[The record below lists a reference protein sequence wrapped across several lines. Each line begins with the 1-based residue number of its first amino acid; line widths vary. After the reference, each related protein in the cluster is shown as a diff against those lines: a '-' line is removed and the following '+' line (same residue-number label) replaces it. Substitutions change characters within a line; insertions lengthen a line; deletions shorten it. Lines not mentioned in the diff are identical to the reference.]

1 MTPLSGAESDAF
13 QRLSSLTAVPSE
25 QLFHAIFEQAAVGI
39 ALIETTTGRF
49 VHVNQRYCEIV
60 GLPRDSMTATTFM
73 AITHLDDL
81 QADLDNMEELKAGR
95 IRNFTMEKRYFRSD
109 GSVVWV
115 DLTVAPLWK
124 VGEQP
129 TFHIAVVQDITQRKQ
144 AEQNLTTFNATLEQ
158 EVSRRTQEVEES
170 RQRLQAILDGTSDA
184 VFVKDIEGRY
194 LLFNHAAGRFV
205 GKVEEEVIGHDDR
218 FIFPA
223 ADAQAVMAADQK
235 VITSGVTMTYEDV
248 ATTADGVQRTFLS
261 TKGPLWDDQGC
272 VTGMFGISRDI
283 TERKRAERALRES
296 EERFRNIFLHA
307 GLGIAIT
314 DINGRFQ
321 RCNPAFCALLG
332 YSEEELRE
340 LTFMRLAHP
349 DDLASHMAQIE
360 QIISRELPWSEIE
373 TRYCHKDGHKVR
385 VHKFVSVLRDEAGQP
400 TNFFALVTDV
410 TERHRMHEVLEQ
422 RVAERTEALR
432 ASEAF
437 SKEVLDSLS
446 AHVAVLDASG
456 IIVAVNRVWENAAMR
471 NDPSGLARVS
481 LGANYV
487 TVCERAANCS
497 AEARQTLEGILGV
510 LAGRKPVFE
519 SEYLCAWP
527 GHRQWFSMRVTP
539 LSDRGGCVIAHE
551 EVTDR
556 KRAEEALRD
565 SYQRLQVLSR
575 EVQVAKERE
584 RTRLSR
590 ELHDEF
596 GQVLTGLKFDLM
608 DLAGTVA
615 KPRGGSVAASRR
627 KMMRALGMVDRL
639 FGSLREMVSA
649 LRPSLL
655 DELGLVPALESLA
668 TDTEERSGLG
678 CRVAAD
684 PPNFQACCGV
694 EVESAIYRMVQEL
707 LTNVVR
713 HAKATEARVA
723 LCCTDGWITVT
734 VTDNGRGF
742 NTKEVKATNQFGL
755 KGVEERA
762 ELLGGKV
769 EIRSTLRGGTVVTIR
784 IPLEL
789 APPCR
794 SHVAP
799 SRRTKSATTRK
810 GRRSGN

>member
-1 MTPLSGAESDAF
+1 
-13 QRLSSLTAVPSE
+13 
-25 QLFHAIFEQAAVGI
+25 
-39 ALIETTTGRF
+39 
-49 VHVNQRYCEIV
+49 
-60 GLPRDSMTATTFM
+60 
-73 AITHLDDL
+73 
-81 QADLDNMEELKAGR
+81 
-95 IRNFTMEKRYFRSD
+95 
-109 GSVVWV
+109 
-115 DLTVAPLWK
+115 
-124 VGEQP
+124 
-129 TFHIAVVQDITQRKQ
+129 
-144 AEQNLTTFNATLEQ
+144 
-158 EVSRRTQEVEES
+158 
-170 RQRLQAILDGTSDA
+170 
-184 VFVKDIEGRY
+184 
-194 LLFNHAAGRFV
+194 
-205 GKVEEEVIGHDDR
+205 
-218 FIFPA
+218 
-223 ADAQAVMAADQK
+223 
-235 VITSGVTMTYEDV
+235 
-248 ATTADGVQRTFLS
+248 
-261 TKGPLWDDQGC
+261 
-272 VTGMFGISRDI
+272 
-283 TERKRAERALRES
+283 
-296 EERFRNIFLHA
+296 
-307 GLGIAIT
+307 
-314 DINGRFQ
+314 
-321 RCNPAFCALLG
+321 
-332 YSEEELRE
+332 
-340 LTFMRLAHP
+340 
-349 DDLASHMAQIE
+349 
-360 QIISRELPWSEIE
+360 
-373 TRYCHKDGHKVR
+373 
-385 VHKFVSVLRDEAGQP
+385 
-400 TNFFALVTDV
+400 
-410 TERHRMHEVLEQ
+410 
-422 RVAERTEALR
+422 
-432 ASEAF
+432 
-437 SKEVLDSLS
+437 
-446 AHVAVLDASG
+446 
-456 IIVAVNRVWENAAMR
+456 MR

-497 AEARQTLEGILGV
+497 AEARQTLEGILDV

-678 CRVAAD
+678 CRVVAD

-769 EIRSTLRGGTVVTIR
+769 EIHSKLRGGTVVTIR
-784 IPLEL
+784 IPLKL
-789 APPCR
+789 AAPCR
-794 SHVAP
+794 SRVAP
-799 SRRTKSATTRK
+799 SRRPKSATTRK